1 MGIAEGFATAAS
13 IHEAM
18 GWTMLVA
25 FNAGNL
31 MTVAQEFRQRYPQAK
46 LMICGDEDIREEG
59 DTTPN
64 TGRLAAEKAAALT
77 GGKLLMPEL
86 GGKKADWNDVAA
98 AKGIG
103 EVKRQIGA
111 AVTNYKVDLDDWD
124 AEAMY
129 EDTEPKPVEWLVD
142 GVLPLATNVV
152 LAAEGGCGKGYMTL
166 DLAMRVAGA
175 PAPTWGYSVEEH
187 GAFGNRICKHGPVVI
202 ITAED
207 DKAEMHRRYKAVGRK
222 LEHKVYIVPLPN
234 INESVSFFQKTPTGT
249 IATQWWRDF
258 SEQIVA
264 KKPVLVIID
273 PMAAFVQDDINKDP
287 AVGQWVH
294 LQLRKLATSS
304 GACVLINHHM
314 SKAKEEVTSRVMA
327 RGLVRGTSAIVDG
340 ARGCYVLW
348 QVSDREGST
357 LCKLLGITF
366 SPGKIVKG
374 CLVKNNFRGDSEI
387 KTYIRSEKGV
397 LVPSDAKIEI
407 ATKNDVP
414 AILEVLV
421 LAVAA
426 AATAG
431 HPFQHTGR
439 QGLYERREQLPQAL
453 RTLSKRDCETF
464 GRKLLNEGRIVKC
477 APATG
482 ERVRTGS
489 TCPMGLLRKL
499 KVCCFRD
506 IMRQSRVTRRSLVL
520 ETPSPRFGTS
530 SGDREG

>member
-1 MGIAEGFATAAS
+1 M
-13 IHEAM
+13 
-18 GWTMLVA
+18 
-25 FNAGNL
+25 
-31 MTVAQEFRQRYPQAK
+31 
-46 LMICGDEDIREEG
+46 
-59 DTTPN
+59 
-64 TGRLAAEKAAALT
+64 
-77 GGKLLMPEL
+77 
-86 GGKKADWNDVAA
+86 
-98 AKGIG
+98 
-103 EVKRQIGA
+103 
-111 AVTNYKVDLDDWD
+111 
-124 AEAMY
+124 
-129 EDTEPKPVEWLVD
+129 
-142 GVLPLATNVV
+142 
-152 LAAEGGCGKGYMTL
+152 
-166 DLAMRVAGA
+166 
-175 PAPTWGYSVEEH
+175 
-187 GAFGNRICKHGPVVI
+187 
-202 ITAED
+202 
-207 DKAEMHRRYKAVGRK
+207 
-222 LEHKVYIVPLPN
+222 
-234 INESVSFFQKTPTGT
+234 SVSFFQKTPTGT

-314 SKAKEEVTSRVMA
+314 SKTKEEVTSRVMA

-414 AILEVLV
+414 AMLEVLV
-421 LAVAA
+421 IAVAT

-439 QGLYERREQLPQAL
+439 HGLYERREQLPQAL

-482 ERVRTGS
+482 GKSKIWLDVPDGPFAKAEGV
-489 TCPMGLLRKL
+489 LLPGHYEA
-499 KVCCFRD
+499 V
-506 IMRQSRVTRRSLVL
+506 
-520 ETPSPRFGTS
+520 
-530 SGDREG
+530 